1 MKAIITIIVLLLI
14 SWGVWYFTRGEDIDN
29 QAANAGGAL
38 NAEVEQDSGEDI
50 DLGEFEDKG

>member
-14 SWGVWYFTRGEDIDN
+14 GWGIWYATRGEDVDN
-29 QAANAGGAL
+29 QAANVGGAL
-38 NAEVEQDSGEDI
+38 NAEVEQDGGEDI